1 LVVTLIVLPLA
12 LTVLRP
18 GPIGSPTRAVELYY
32 HGRGEQVFELMQAR
46 NGVTPFLRNLSA
58 EEREQIAQEST
69 GRQIQELIRQNAND
83 LTDLLLDRKTR
94 PAITDFWNPHGRLYP
109 RVLVPFFLVGMLSL
123 LARFLFD
130 VRARLMLALFWG
142 YSLPMLLTTQVHI
155 GRLVFVVPLLAI
167 ICALPIG
174 MIVACLARLQPPATR
189 PAFHR
194 WAAIGVGLVI
204 ALAGAAP
211 SMADWQTTFPPP
223 RMSLVAARIVVLTE
237 QPPTQQLVYV
247 FGDLSSYEIE
257 SLRVAELEMDLPG
270 YLRFEDLSNGHER
283 GTGPIPLLYGGVIPL
298 LGQPGAIPGYCS
310 NLYLVEPDAQDR
322 FHEESDAVAQ
332 KTCGQPLRFSVLD
345 V

>member
-1 LVVTLIVLPLA
+1 
-12 LTVLRP
+12 
-18 GPIGSPTRAVELYY
+18 
-32 HGRGEQVFELMQAR
+32 
-46 NGVTPFLRNLSA
+46 
-58 EEREQIAQEST
+58 
-69 GRQIQELIRQNAND
+69 
-83 LTDLLLDRKTR
+83 
-94 PAITDFWNPHGRLYP
+94 
-109 RVLVPFFLVGMLSL
+109 
-123 LARFLFD
+123 
-130 VRARLMLALFWG
+130 
-142 YSLPMLLTTQVHI
+142 
-155 GRLVFVVPLLAI
+155 
-167 ICALPIG
+167 